1 MYIISK
7 WFELSAELEAINA
20 AAKEC
25 SALIQTLSH
34 SQKLLA
40 PLESLTNNIENS
52 AVLTRNLLEKARGSA
67 NDCVPHCEEM
77 DTTDTRPLD
86 IAGNIEII
94 ENEWIH
100 MQLNTL
106 LPHDRFK
113 TPRYLVDTIL
123 RLMEEL
129 RGRMGRL
136 PFYHNAFLVVDEH
149 CDIASRTV
157 YDNDNKQWR
166 CIPNALK
173 GKVFADDDQFH
184 LGVALLTTEDETPSC
199 HIYIMNA
206 EDTADF
212 FSLRAEGLV

>member
-1 MYIISK
+1 M
-7 WFELSAELEAINA
+7 ELEALNA

-25 SALIQTLSH
+25 AALIQALFY

-40 PLESLTNNIENS
+40 PLESLTNSIENS
-52 AVLTRNLLEKARGSA
+52 AVLTRNLLEKVRGSV

-77 DTTDTRPLD
+77 DAADTRPLE
-86 IAGNIEII
+86 IAGFAEII

-123 RLMEEL
+123 RLMEDL

-136 PFYHNAFLVVDEH
+136 PFYHNAFIIVDEH

-166 CIPNALK
+166 CIPNVLK

-184 LGVALLTTEDETPSC
+184 LGVALLTTEEETPSC
-199 HIYIMNA
+199 HIYIMAA
-206 EDTADF
+206 EDAADF
-212 FSLRAEGLV
+212 LSLRAEGLV